1 MVQKGWRL
9 AYSAAAEDSTYCP
22 DTFDEFYKQ
31 RRRWMPSSLANQALL
46 VSEWKVTVLAN
57 EHVGWFF
64 MTFQV
69 FLMASTIIGFVAS
82 TIHY

>member
-1 MVQKGWRL
+1 MCTLMVQKGWRL
-9 AYSAAAEDSTYCP
+9 AYSAAAEDSTFCP
-22 DTFDEFYKQ
+22 DMFDEFYKQ

-57 EHVGWFF
+57 EHVGSLF

-69 FLMASTIIGFVAS
+69 FLMVSTIIG
-82 TIHY
+82 